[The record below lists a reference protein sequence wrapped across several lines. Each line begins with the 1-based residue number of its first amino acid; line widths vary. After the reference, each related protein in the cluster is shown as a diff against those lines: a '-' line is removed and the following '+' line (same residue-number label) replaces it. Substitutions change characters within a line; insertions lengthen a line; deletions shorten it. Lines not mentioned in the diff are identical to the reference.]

1 MATSSIF
8 HNVIINDPDK
18 ADAFISAI
26 EASIAD
32 PYVPN
37 KAIDAEINPDK
48 ETIHRLHELRR
59 KKMEVND

>member
-8 HNVIINDPDK
+8 HNVIINDPKK

-32 PYVPN
+32 PYKRTGN
-37 KAIDAEINPDK
+37 NPASKIESDPQKITHILDMWKK
-48 ETIHRLHELRR
+48 EAA
-59 KKMEVND
+59 N

>member
-8 HNVIINDPDK
+8 HNVVINDPQK

-32 PYVPN
+32 PYKSDEQPMTKVESDPN
-37 KAIDAEINPDK
+37 KIRQIVDLWKK
-48 ETIHRLHELRR
+48 EA
-59 KKMEVND
+59 VN

>member
-8 HNVIINDPDK
+8 HNVIINDSEK

-32 PYVPN
+32 PYKRTENTPVTKVETDPE
-37 KAIDAEINPDK
+37 KITHIIDKWKK
-48 ETIHRLHELRR
+48 EA
-59 KKMEVND
+59 VN

>member
-8 HNVIINDPDK
+8 HNVVINDPKK

-32 PYVPN
+32 PYKRN
-37 KAIDAEINPDK
+37 EK
-48 ETIHRLHELRR
+48 EPVTKVESDQGKISHILDMWKNEAV
-59 KKMEVND
+59 K

>member
-8 HNVIINDPDK
+8 HNVIINDPQK

-32 PYVPN
+32 PYDKTDGSAAKVES
-37 KAIDAEINPDK
+37 DPDK
-48 ETIHRLHELRR
+48 IGHIIDMW
-59 KKMEVND
+59 KKEAVN

>member
-8 HNVIINDPDK
+8 HNVVINDPKK

-32 PYVPN
+32 PYKTDEKNTTKVESDPE
-37 KAIDAEINPDK
+37 KIRHIVDLWKK
-48 ETIHRLHELRR
+48 EA
-59 KKMEVND
+59 VD

>member
-8 HNVIINDPDK
+8 HNVVIKDPKK

-32 PYVPN
+32 PYKTGEKPAN
-37 KAIDAEINPDK
+37 KVESDPDK
-48 ETIHRLHELRR
+48 IRHIIDLW
-59 KKMEVND
+59 KKKTVN